1 MEARTQKGTASGA
14 VAGHEGM
21 LVKIEAGTKVE
32 DAGEMIPQLI
42 AKMFEVD
49 ATSDVTPR
57 YNQLSFGEQLQH
69 CTDFDVY
76 ADDSMVGHRKV
87 IFAPVAV
94 RASLR
99 ARARAVVVHAIDSL
113 SRART
118 ALRRASCDITPW
130 RPVQIA
136 AGDSLEAVPP

>member
-1 MEARTQKGTASGA
+1 
-14 VAGHEGM
+14 M
-21 LVKIEAGTKVE
+21 LVKIEAGTLVE
-32 DAGEMIPQLI
+32 DAGEMIPQLVT
-42 AKMFEVD
+42 KMFEVD

-57 YNQLSFGEQLQH
+57 YNQFSFGEQLQS
-69 CTDFDVY
+69 TVDFDVY
-76 ADDSMVGHRKV
+76 ADDSVGHRKV

-99 ARARAVVVHAIDSL
+99 ARARAVVVRPIDSL

-130 RPVQIA
+130 RR
-136 AGDSLEAVPP
+136 